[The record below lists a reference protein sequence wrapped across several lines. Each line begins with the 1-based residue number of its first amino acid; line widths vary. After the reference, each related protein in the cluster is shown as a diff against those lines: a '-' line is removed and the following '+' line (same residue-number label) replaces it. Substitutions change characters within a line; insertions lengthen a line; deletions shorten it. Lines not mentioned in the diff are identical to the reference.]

1 MFFSGASH
9 RHHRLLAR
17 LPSIPRRRRGGGG
30 RMWRRREQ
38 RRRRRLYSPSL
49 FPQPCSH
56 HWCDPGILS
65 FLKNDENRIKLPFP
79 FRFPWTSCPPEPAHQ
94 LNHSPPSPP
103 PLLRRRRRR
112 RSTPLRGERGGGD
125 VDAITL
131 WGNSQPSDP
140 ISAEPI
146 LISSKKVH
154 SHKFSIRRFLLW
166 DSKHTFWGNLCGGG
180 VLQVWSIPGS
190 LCPVNIWVLYYE
202 FNFNATVL
210 SIHFSVFDYLQWIL
224 ILFTFHK
231 MMNPGALVCHKAKR
245 RHEITIQTFQSLTI
259 QSNDVSDVRILKL
272 ETEECTR

>member
-17 LPSIPRRRRGGGG
+17 LPSIPRRRRRGGG
-30 RMWRRREQ
+30 RKWREQ
-38 RRRRRLYSPSL
+38 RRRPGRLYSPSL
-49 FPQPCSH
+49 FPQPCTH
-56 HWCDPGILS
+56 HGCDPGLSIL
-65 FLKNDENRIKLPFP
+65 KKEENRMKLPFP

-112 RSTPLRGERGGGD
+112 STPLRGERGGED

-154 SHKFSIRRFLLW
+154 SHKFSICRFLLW
-166 DSKHTFWGNLCGGG
+166 DSKHTFWGNLCNGR

-190 LCPVNIWVLYYE
+190 LCPVNIWVLHYE
-202 FNFNATVL
+202 FNINVTVL
-210 SIHFSVFDYLQWIL
+210 SAPFPVFDYLQWIL
-224 ILFTFHK
+224 IIFTFHK
-231 MMNPGALVCHKAKR
+231 MMNPGALMNHKTKR
-245 RHEITIQTFQSLTI
+245 RHETTIQQNLHSLTI
-259 QSNDVSDVRILKL
+259 ESNDVSDVKTL
-272 ETEECTR
+272 ETGNWGV

>member
-30 RMWRRREQ
+30 RMWREQ
-38 RRRRRLYSPSL
+38 RRRRRPYSPSL

-56 HWCDPGILS
+56 HWCDPGMFI
-65 FLKNDENRIKLPFP
+65 LKNDENRMKLPFP

-146 LISSKKVH
+146 LISSKKCILTSFPSADFSSETQNILSEVICAVGEYY
-154 SHKFSIRRFLLW
+154 KFEVFQVPS
-166 DSKHTFWGNLCGGG
+166 
-180 VLQVWSIPGS
+180 VL
-190 LCPVNIWVLYYE
+190 
-202 FNFNATVL
+202 
-210 SIHFSVFDYLQWIL
+210 
-224 ILFTFHK
+224 
-231 MMNPGALVCHKAKR
+231 
-245 RHEITIQTFQSLTI
+245 
-259 QSNDVSDVRILKL
+259 
-272 ETEECTR
+272 